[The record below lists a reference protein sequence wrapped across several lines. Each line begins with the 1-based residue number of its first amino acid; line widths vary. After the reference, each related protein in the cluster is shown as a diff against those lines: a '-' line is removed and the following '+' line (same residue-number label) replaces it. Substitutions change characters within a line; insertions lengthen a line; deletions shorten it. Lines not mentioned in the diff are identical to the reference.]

1 MSGEAVSGCLSRE
14 AVSVQGGRVCLPR
27 ETLFVSLSVQGG
39 HVCLSAQGGRV
50 CLSMEAVSVFV
61 QGGRV
66 YLLVQG
72 GCVYQERPYLFREA
86 VSACPGRPC
95 LSVCLSK
102 EAVSVPRGR
111 GGCAWCRRCHGR
123 CVSLVARRM
132 TFPRLGCRRV
142 AYRHDMLCTE
152 CRQCVWALNADNACG
167 H

>member
-95 LSVCLSK
+95 LSVCLS
-102 EAVSVPRGR
+102 VQRGR
-111 GGCAWCRRCHGR
+111 VCPARPWRLCLVQALPWPV
-123 CVSLVARRM
+123 CVS
-132 TFPRLGCRRV
+132 CR
-142 AYRHDMLCTE
+142 T
-152 CRQCVWALNADNACG
+152 ADDISTAGLSPSCLQT
-167 H
+167 